1 MTTRKGYVMRNDN
14 DDKEQDA
21 AMLPV
26 DLTANEIK
34 WNGNVKPVCQPV
46 QKTLH
51 EIATILALH
60 EPKTED

>member
-1 MTTRKGYVMRNDN
+1 MRNDN
-14 DDKEQDA
+14 DNKEQDA

-26 DLTANEIK
+26 DLTAKEVK

-46 QKTLH
+46 QKTLR

-60 EPKTED
+60 EPNTTED